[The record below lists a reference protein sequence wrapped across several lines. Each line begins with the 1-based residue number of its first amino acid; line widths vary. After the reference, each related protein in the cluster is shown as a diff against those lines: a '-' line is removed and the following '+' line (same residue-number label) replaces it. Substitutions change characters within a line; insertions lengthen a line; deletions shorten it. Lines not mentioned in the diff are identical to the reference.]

1 MYMETFIKDALS
13 TKPTISKI
21 TLSPLKPLNDGRS
34 GAHVFEVEGKDL
46 ILKLYPARKGV
57 VNDEHYIR
65 SIRDIVMTKIT
76 PDTISPRVEQFG
88 ITESCRPYLV
98 MEKIKGME
106 LFNYVPNGS
115 LRDVRILYSIVEAL
129 KTFYENCEN
138 VYNKTHKGK
147 LQTCHRDLHPHN
159 VFIVG
164 DEVRLIDFDLAICPY
179 DILRDSETTKRQNAL
194 HRPWLQLIMG
204 NYSRSTEEYVHWSNL
219 MESVPKYIQEDSD
232 LFQLYSVFRYFE
244 HHNKKLVMLT
254 SQLRRET
261 NKEMFLKKSSMIL
274 KSLKKYNIQF

>member
-1 MYMETFIKDALS
+1 MLPNCLFQAGKSVIPESQYWQRFPPKATNLSCKLPKWHPMGSGSAFFRPGAL
-13 TKPTISKI
+13 
-21 TLSPLKPLNDGRS
+21 
-34 GAHVFEVEGKDL
+34 F
-46 ILKLYPARKGV
+46 
-57 VNDEHYIR
+57 
-65 SIRDIVMTKIT
+65 
-76 PDTISPRVEQFG
+76 Q
-88 ITESCRPYLV
+88 
-98 MEKIKGME
+98 
-106 LFNYVPNGS
+106 
-115 LRDVRILYSIVEAL
+115 
-129 KTFYENCEN
+129 
-138 VYNKTHKGK
+138 
-147 LQTCHRDLHPHN
+147 N
-159 VFIVG
+159 VFVG
-164 DEVRLIDFDLAICPY
+164 LIDFDLAICPY

-274 KSLKKYNIQF
+274 KSLRKYNIQF

>member
-1 MYMETFIKDALS
+1 METFINNALS
-13 TKPTISKI
+13 SKPNASQI
-21 TLSPLKPLNDGRS
+21 LFNPLKPLNDGKS
-34 GAHVFEVEGKDL
+34 GAHVFEVEGRDL
-46 ILKLYPARKGV
+46 ILKLYPPRKGV

-88 ITESCRPYLV
+88 ITECCRPFLV
-98 MEKIKGME
+98 MEKIKGIE
-106 LFNYVPNGS
+106 LYDYVPNGS
-115 LRDVRILYSIVEAL
+115 IRDVRILYNIVEAL
-129 KTFYENCEN
+129 KTFYENCEK
-138 VYNKTHKGK
+138 VYNKTHKGT

-204 NYSRSTEEYVHWSNL
+204 NYSRPTEEYVNWSNL

-261 NKEMFLKKSSMIL
+261 SKDMFLKKSSMIL